1 MNQYYIYIM
10 TNGVRTLYIGMTN
23 NLIRRVYQHK
33 HKLVDG
39 FTKKYNIN
47 MLAYYEVTN
56 DVESAIAR
64 EKQLKGWL
72 RSKKVALIESVNPY
86 WKDLSLEWFKSS
98 GI

>member
-1 MNQYYIYIM
+1 M

-72 RSKKVALIESVNPY
+72 RSKKVALIESVNPF
-86 WKDLSLEWFKSS
+86 WKDLSLEWF
-98 GI
+98 

>member
-1 MNQYYIYIM
+1 MSQYYVYIM

-23 NLIRRVYQHK
+23 NLTRRVYEHK

-47 MLAYYEVTN
+47 MLVYHEVTN

-72 RSKKVALIESVNPY
+72 RSRKMSLIESTNPS
-86 WKDLSLEWFKSS
+86 WIDLSAEWYS
-98 GI
+98 

>member
-1 MNQYYIYIM
+1 MNQYYVYIM

-33 HKLVDG
+33 QKLVDG
-39 FTKKYNIN
+39 FTKKYNIT

-56 DVESAIAR
+56 DVESAIVR

-86 WKDLSLEWFKSS
+86 WKDLSLEWS
-98 GI
+98 